1 MGALL
6 SKVTRSIEMLPPRI
20 VIHSEAG
27 AGKTTLMGDVPGIIV
42 LPAEDGLGILDV
54 PHFEQPESFAD
65 VLNAV
70 AELHRENHEYRALG
84 IDTVDKIEP
93 LIWAEACAR
102 GSTDR
107 KTLSNIE
114 DFGYGKGYVYADPYW
129 IQLFQA
135 LDVLR
140 RDRKMTIV
148 VVSHNERRTVEDPQI
163 GPHDR
168 IAPKLHKRANALMQ
182 EWADVVGFL
191 EMEKTAVEKPGKQ
204 GRATRT
210 ALMTGSR
217 MLHLEDFGTFVA
229 KNRYGLPPTIEIPK
243 EHPYAALR
251 KALLEAMQKTKGT
264 PKAKGTPVAAGVEK
278 EVA

>member
-6 SKVTRSIEMLPPRI
+6 SKVTKAVEMLPPRI

-27 AGKTTLMGDVPGIIV
+27 AGKTTLMADVPGMIV
-42 LPAEDGLGILDV
+42 LPAEEGLGILDV
-54 PHFEQPESFAD
+54 PHFERPESFAD
-65 VLNAV
+65 VLNAIS
-70 AELHRENHEYRALG
+70 ELHREKHEYRALG

-93 LIWAEACAR
+93 LVWAAVCAG
-102 GSTDR
+102 GSNEKRTY
-107 KTLSNIE
+107 TNIE
-114 DFGYGKGYVYADPYW
+114 DFGYAKGYIYADPYW

-135 LDVLR
+135 LDALR
-140 RDRKMTIV
+140 RDRKMTV
-148 VVSHNERRTVEDPQI
+148 VVLSHNERRTVEDPQI

-191 EMEKTAVEKPGKQ
+191 ELEKVATDKAGKA

-210 ALMTGSR
+210 ARATGSR

-229 KNRYGLPPTIEIPK
+229 KNRYGLSPTIEIPK
-243 EHPYAALR
+243 ERPYAPLRAALID
-251 KALLEAMQKTKGT
+251 AMKKSQA
-264 PKAKGTPVAAGVEK
+264 PAVAPAVEEK